1 MIICDNFITINYFET
16 GIYKSGIYIFII
28 ALSKIGTQK

>member
-16 GIYKSGIYIFII
+16 GIYRSGIYFHY
-28 ALSKIGTQK
+28 SGR